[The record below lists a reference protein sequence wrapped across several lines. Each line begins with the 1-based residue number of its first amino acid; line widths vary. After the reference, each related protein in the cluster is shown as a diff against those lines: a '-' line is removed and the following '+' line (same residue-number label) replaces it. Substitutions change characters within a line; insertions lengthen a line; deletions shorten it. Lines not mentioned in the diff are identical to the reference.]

1 MQQSTAVKI
10 FLSQALG
17 SLIRIVD
24 DKIQPT
30 ALLAFRFLVAAQ
42 VLDIM
47 KNGPRT
53 DGENAS
59 NLED

>member
-42 VLDIM
+42 VLDM